1 MDNIQEF
8 SLKQKIIKNLK
19 NSHEIKQLKK
29 VVSENSDILDIWD
42 LQNIDI
48 EIDDYCEEQAIQI
61 ISRSGLASFEW
72 TDEQLNTIIN
82 LIDDL
87 QNDHAKIEKIQ
98 ESIQDRIIRNEE
110 EIQNEE
116 EIDETD
122 WG

>member
-29 VVSENSDILDIWD
+29 IVSENSDILDIWD
-42 LQNIDI
+42 LQNINE
-48 EIDDYCEEQAIQI
+48 EIDDYCEYQAIKI
-61 ISRSGLASFEW
+61 VNYSGLTSFEW
-72 TDEQLNTIIN
+72 TNEQMDTIIN
-82 LIDDL
+82 LIDEL
-87 QNDHAKIEKIQ
+87 QNDHTEIEKIQ
-98 ESIQDRIIRNEE
+98 ESIHNII
-110 EIQNEE
+110 IQNEE